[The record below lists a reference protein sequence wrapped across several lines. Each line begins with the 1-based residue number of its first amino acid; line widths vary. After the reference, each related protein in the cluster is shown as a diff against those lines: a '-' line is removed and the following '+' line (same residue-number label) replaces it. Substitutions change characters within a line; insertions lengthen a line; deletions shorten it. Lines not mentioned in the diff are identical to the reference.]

1 MSSAFA
7 RPLLRQTGAWSRM
20 AARRFESTTTTK
32 AAETAREAA
41 SKATKTAETA
51 KEAASK
57 ATNAAETMAKES
69 TTKASSAAKESA
81 SQASST
87 AKESVSQASSTAKE
101 SASQAS
107 SAVKESASS
116 ASSTAKESASQASSA
131 TKESVSK
138 ASSTAS
144 EYTNKAAQGLTRVAS
159 SAGPAIAGA
168 AKGAANSL
176 SKVGGRTG
184 KMMGFIERQVPT
196 VVFYSKVFA
205 ELAKMVFRGQ
215 KMSPPS
221 ISTFQSYYES
231 AIKAL
236 QNPSALLQTASQTAS
251 RTAQQSGSLLQA
263 ARNINRA
270 QVIAGGVLAAECLG
284 FFTVGEMIGRFK
296 IIGYHGE
303 NPAAHH

>member
-1 MSSAFA
+1 
-7 RPLLRQTGAWSRM
+7 M
-20 AARRFESTTTTK
+20 AARRFQSTTTAK
-32 AAETAREAA
+32 AAETSREAA
-41 SKATKTAETA
+41 SKATKTAKTA

-81 SQASST
+81 SQTSST

-107 SAVKESASS
+107 SAVKETASS
-116 ASSTAKESASQASSA
+116 ASSTA
-131 TKESVSK
+131 KESVSK

-168 AKGAANSL
+168 AKGAASSL

-184 KMMGFIERQVPT
+184 KMVGFIERQVPT

-221 ISTFQSYYES
+221 ISTFQTYYES

-236 QNPSALLQTASQTAS
+236 QNPSALLQTAS

-263 ARNINRA
+263 ARNINKA

>member
-1 MSSAFA
+1 
-7 RPLLRQTGAWSRM
+7 M

-87 AKESVSQASSTAKE
+87 AKES
-101 SASQAS
+101 ASQAS
-107 SAVKESASS
+107 SAVKETASS

-131 TKESVSK
+131 AKESVSK

-184 KMMGFIERQVPT
+184 KMVSFIERQVPT

-205 ELAKMVFRGQ
+205 ELTKMVFRGQ

-263 ARNINRA
+263 ARNINKA

>member
-1 MSSAFA
+1 MSSAIA

-41 SKATKTAETA
+41 SKAAKTAETA
-51 KEAASK
+51 REAASK

-69 TTKASSAAKESA
+69 TTKASS
-81 SQASST
+81 
-87 AKESVSQASSTAKE
+87 TAKE
-101 SASQAS
+101 SASQTS
-107 SAVKESASS
+107 SAVKETASS

-131 TKESVSK
+131 AKESVSK
-138 ASSTAS
+138 ASSSAS

-168 AKGAANSL
+168 ARGAANSL

-184 KMMGFIERQVPT
+184 KMVGFIERQVPT
-196 VVFYSKVFA
+196 AVFYSKVVA

-236 QNPSALLQTASQTAS
+236 RNPSALLQTASQTAS